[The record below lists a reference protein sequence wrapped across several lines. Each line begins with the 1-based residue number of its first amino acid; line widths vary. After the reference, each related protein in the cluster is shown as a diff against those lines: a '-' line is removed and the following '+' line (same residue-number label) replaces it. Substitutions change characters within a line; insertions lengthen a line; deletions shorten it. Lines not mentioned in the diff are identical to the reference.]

1 MIKPPE
7 NQLINADEQWQK
19 SIPAQVF
26 LNHFRGIDYHIRH
39 LAGSNKIG
47 HLTGLRRFRPKQ
59 ETERLNLTKKWL
71 LNAWNAEFTLRTT
84 AANPDENFLK
94 YALHSTFPQAYYSVL
109 YSAKAFLSIQGINV
123 NAEAIMRQIIN
134 GYVVKGWYPKSVSFY
149 AEGPVGHYTLHH
161 LLDSDEQA
169 LLLPIQT
176 PKQAEAHVAQFLK
189 TTRNLSARAFRQRLQ
204 ANPEKAL
211 RTKTGK
217 ILTKFGV
224 RNWEQ
229 IANSM
234 GVTTY
239 FDIMARLKVSG
250 SQRELERFVEADID
264 IAQFHHSLLN
274 IVKYLNFVHECYIA
288 KAVGI
293 EQYSQWIDALPAY
306 LRDGFVKQRLEL
318 NTRPLL
324 DSLRPNR
331 RLAA

>member
-1 MIKPPE
+1 MIKQPE
-7 NQLINADEQWQK
+7 NQLMNADEQWQK

-59 ETERLNLTKKWL
+59 EAERLNLTRKWL

-84 AANPDENFLK
+84 AANSDENFLK
-94 YALHSTFPQAYYSVL
+94 YALHATFPQAYYSVL

-123 NAEAIMRQIIN
+123 NAEAIIRQIIN

-149 AEGPVGHYTLHH
+149 ADGPVGHYILHH

-229 IANSM
+229 IAKGM

-264 IAQFHHSLLN
+264 ISQFHHSLLN

-293 EQYSQWIDALPAY
+293 DQYSQWIDALPAY
-306 LRDGFVKQRLEL
+306 LRDGFVKQRLEQ

-331 RLAA
+331 RLTT